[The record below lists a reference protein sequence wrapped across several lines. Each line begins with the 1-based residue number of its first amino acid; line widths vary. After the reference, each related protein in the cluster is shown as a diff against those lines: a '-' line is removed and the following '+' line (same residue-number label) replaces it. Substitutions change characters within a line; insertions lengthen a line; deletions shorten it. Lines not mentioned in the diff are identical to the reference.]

1 MAKFKFVG
9 FQEHVEVPEGYELLE
24 IKEKIQCTL
33 NRDAVFS
40 LLSEPEKISLWL
52 YQVLSFESKSSG
64 KLSYISSEGVQSE
77 AICLAYDSGKEISF
91 LADKFGEFTAKIKGN
106 KDCVLAI
113 KFRILTNQPEVI
125 KGELRVH
132 IDNLRKLVA

>member
-9 FQEHVEVPEGYELLE
+9 FQEHVEIPEGFKLLE
-24 IKEKIQCTL
+24 VKEEIQCTL

-40 LLSEPEKISLWL
+40 LLSEPEKISLWF

-64 KLSYISSEGVQSE
+64 KLLYVSSEGVKSE

-106 KDCVLAI
+106 KDCVLTI
-113 KFRILTNQPEVI
+113 KFRILTNEPGSIED
-125 KGELRVH
+125 ELRVLV
-132 IDNLRKLVA
+132 DNLRKLVV